1 MILCSEILA
10 TSASLNTSSTQRN
23 HRALPGFSFPA
34 SYPRKC
40 LLAERWGNP
49 RAHFICF
56 LSPGESLQPTVCY
69 PTSESCCFMYFVPY
83 SSCLQQEGEFAPSNF
98 TRTESRC
105 YSFSR
110 NALQY
115 IEHSNILHVHF
126 LRVLQRKILCLE
138 TAPPEV
144 LFVPAWGHAFRDY
157 TFYSDRPACLTFLA
171 TSYSS
176 SAGAFLNR
184 VSFARRA
191 ASQTLRCRRLAR
203 QPSEETGEHVSHPPP
218 QSKGWR
224 MGDKWRSRLV

>member
-1 MILCSEILA
+1 MPQKVPPGRKVRQSQG
-10 TSASLNTSSTQRN
+10 SL
-23 HRALPGFSFPA
+23 HLFPFS
-34 SYPRKC
+34 
-40 LLAERWGNP
+40 WG
-49 RAHFICF
+49 
-56 LSPGESLQPTVCY
+56 SLQPTVCY
-69 PTSESCCFMYFVPY
+69 PTSESCCFRYFVPY

-98 TRTESRC
+98 TKTEARC

-110 NALQY
+110 NPLQY
-115 IEHSNILHVHF
+115 TEHSNTLHVDF

-138 TAPPEV
+138 IAPPEV

-171 TSYSS
+171 MSYSS

-191 ASQTLRCRRLAR
+191 ASQTLSCWRLAR
-203 QPSEETGEHVSHPPP
+203 QPSEETGEHASHPPP

-224 MGDKWRSRLV
+224 MGDKWRSRLVWGVGSMARGDWKKCVIVVLRRCN